1 VRGVVTTPAYAGRR
15 TARQDDE
22 GGGRWTLQGWSVS
35 ASAQR
40 RLPRP
45 ADRPH
50 HRISDLPRLC
60 RVILCA
66 ARRSHRLLPLSGDH
80 PKRLRAKDRRAVLL
94 QAPGNDPADARREQR
109 PAGSNAHPGRA
120 TPMQS
125 ETISWENSNATPT
138 APSIAARSPRCA
150 SAECAHR
157 RAEGFAA
164 PDAREPEHGS

>member
-1 VRGVVTTPAYAGRR
+1 MIHVLLVMTVSRRLTHKLTASKAWSLLCGEVSACRRRRNGVGGVVTTPAYAGRR

-22 GGGRWTLQGWSVS
+22 GGGRWTLQGWNVS
-35 ASAQR
+35 ASGLAQR

-80 PKRLRAKDRRAVLL
+80 HQRRRAKDRRAVLL
-94 QAPGNDPADARREQR
+94 
-109 PAGSNAHPGRA
+109 
-120 TPMQS
+120 
-125 ETISWENSNATPT
+125 
-138 APSIAARSPRCA
+138 
-150 SAECAHR
+150 
-157 RAEGFAA
+157 
-164 PDAREPEHGS
+164 